1 MRLPYELSSTVDDVE
16 NFTWESY
23 DISLKKGSNKPEDL
37 FFTTIFEAFEAK
49 NKEPKESKVQENLVL
64 LPASSFWLILYKEKY
79 TVCLFFR
86 LFSLFHRSEYKIFI
100 LQSSFEHI
108 LHCVDIGNLLY
119 DGKLFAT
126 MMLPLPENGR
136 NYGRFL
142 LEHLTNKWQKGTHMD
157 KYWKHKD
164 AIFGRVSVYLLTK

>member
-1 MRLPYELSSTVDDVE
+1 MRFPYELSSTVDDVE

-86 LFSLFHRSEYKIFI
+86 LFSLFLDLNIK
-100 LQSSFEHI
+100 SSFCSLLSSIFFTVWTLGIYCMKENCLRPWCYRYLRTGEI
-108 LHCVDIGNLLY
+108 TVDFY
-119 DGKLFAT
+119 
-126 MMLPLPENGR
+126 
-136 NYGRFL
+136 
-142 LEHLTNKWQKGTHMD
+142 
-157 KYWKHKD
+157 
-164 AIFGRVSVYLLTK
+164 